1 MFFEPDLLR
10 VFVESFYKTES
21 LNDTKNNS
29 KRDFELKFIYYSAFL
44 ITRRF
49 LEVIYQGNRMLSFKS
64 LEDRSKRRTNN
75 HRHRFLGALLGG
87 VVICLADIG
96 SAAAQKNGVYGLS
109 PTEALNEQ
117 QLQNL
122 KAAHSSGGCIGKSCD
137 PQSLSGFLQKEQSCG
152 CAAEGLT
159 PPAQTGWALVAGG
172 LIGRQIINWGKA
184 AGWQVIWRVQQ
195 DWAVPGSVEFYGDF
209 TTATTQVI
217 EDLASEGASIHAV
230 FYQGNRTLVITG
242 GGQ

>member
-1 MFFEPDLLR
+1 MP
-10 VFVESFYKTES
+10 
-21 LNDTKNNS
+21 
-29 KRDFELKFIYYSAFL
+29 
-44 ITRRF
+44 
-49 LEVIYQGNRMLSFKS
+49 SFKS
-64 LEDRSKRRTNN
+64 LEDRPKRRINN
-75 HRHRFLGALLGG
+75 HRHRFLAAVLGG
-87 VVICLADIG
+87 AVICVADMG
-96 SAAAQKNGVYGLS
+96 PAAAQKNTAYGLS

-122 KAAHSSGGCIGKSCD
+122 KAAPGSGGCFGKSCT
-137 PQSLSGFLQKEQSCG
+137 PQSLSRFIQKEQSYG
-152 CAAEGLT
+152 CAAEGIT
-159 PPAQTGWALVAGG
+159 PPAQMGWALVAGG
-172 LIGRQIINWGKA
+172 LIGRQLINWGKT

-217 EDLASEGASIHAV
+217 EDLAGEGASIHAV